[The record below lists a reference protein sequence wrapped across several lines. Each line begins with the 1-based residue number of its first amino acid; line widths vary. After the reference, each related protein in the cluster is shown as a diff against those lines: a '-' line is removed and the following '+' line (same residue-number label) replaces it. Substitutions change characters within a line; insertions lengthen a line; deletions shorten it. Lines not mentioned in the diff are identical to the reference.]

1 MASLINPST
10 NFCNSKVRTG
20 SRVSQQLRVN
30 PLSLNLKNNQRGK
43 VSFSVVCK
51 AVSVKPQTD
60 VEGLNIAEDVTQV
73 SGFGVLRIG
82 SFLFSWEFEW
92 GFANFELG
100 FFFFWGNFWFYQDGF
115 CCCYCL
121 CWSGEVIE
129 CSESSFWEFLIG
141 SFFLEFCGL

>member
-1 MASLINPST
+1 MASLTNPST

-100 FFFFWGNFWFYQDGF
+100 ILFWGVIFGF
-115 CCCYCL
+115 IKMVFAA
-121 CWSGEVIE
+121 VIVYVDQVK
-129 CSESSFWEFLIG
+129 
-141 SFFLEFCGL
+141 